1 MMKSQITIS
10 FLFLTLISCSTK
22 NEIVDLEGKEKLMI
36 EDLQEIS
43 LVKSF
48 MNTEKSNDSTLSVNA
63 HLCLITISVHEQD
76 SILVFEPYSENP
88 YEFSNVY
95 PNAVFKENIS
105 KYKGHFIKTT
115 MPRELIKNK
124 RFIIAKPSIWDD
136 CRN

>member
-1 MMKSQITIS
+1 MKNLITIWL
-10 FLFLTLISCSTK
+10 LFLTLTSCSTK
-22 NEIVDLEGKEKLMI
+22 SKIVNLEGKEKLTI
-36 EDLQEIS
+36 EDLEEIS

-48 MNTEKSNDSTLSVNA
+48 MNTEKSDDSTLSVNA

-124 RFIIAKPSIWDD
+124 KYIIAKPSIWDD
-136 CRN
+136 CGN